1 MRPSQLLRASHYKPM
16 IKFLG
21 ASRKTIQHPPHKPA
35 PHPCAPSDIKDSF
48 PTFLSKRQSSS
59 PSSSSSSS
67 SPQSSTP
74 FKDTGFKPSGKPN
87 DFDNFWEAPGY
98 LWRTK
103 ELSEKE
109 MEAVESGGATDIR
122 DGA

>member
-1 MRPSQLLRASHYKPM
+1 MHPSQLLRASQYKPM

-35 PHPCAPSDIKDSF
+35 PHPCAPSNIKESF
-48 PTFLSKRQSSS
+48 PSFLSKLQ
-59 PSSSSSSS
+59 SSSSS
-67 SPQSSTP
+67 SPSTSSSSQSSSSAP

-87 DFDNFWEAPGY
+87 DYENFWEAPSY

-109 MEAVESGGATDIR
+109 MEAVESGGA
-122 DGA
+122 AEF